1 MERNE
6 EGGFLVERSR
16 LDRFW
21 DWFVSRT
28 KIEPLITSYVPRHAL
43 SPIYCLG
50 GTTFLFF
57 TVLAVTGVLLSMYY
71 VPSPD
76 AAFTSI
82 ETITKTVPYGWL
94 IRSVH
99 FYSSNGMLIL
109 AVLHMFRVYYT
120 GSYKAPREL
129 NWVAGVTLG
138 LLTLFAGYT
147 GYTLRWDQEAV
158 GASGIGKGVA
168 TSIPYLGRILG
179 TMLWGKGAGDT
190 LSRYAGSH
198 MLLIPGVMVIV
209 MAIHF
214 WMVKR
219 HGISGPL

>member
-1 MERNE
+1 LSR
-6 EGGFLVERSR
+6 RSR

-28 KIEPLITSYVPRHAL
+28 KIEPLITSHVPRHAL

-50 GTTFLFF
+50 GTTFLLFV
-57 TVLAVTGVLLSMYY
+57 VLAVTGVLLAMYY
-71 VPSPD
+71 VPTPD
-76 AAFTSI
+76 GAYDSI
-82 ETITKTVPYGWL
+82 TAISKTVPYGWL
-94 IRSVH
+94 IRSIH
-99 FYSSNGMLIL
+99 FYSANGMLVL
-109 AVLHMFRVYYT
+109 AVLHMLRVYYT

-129 NWVAGVTLG
+129 NWVAGVGLG

-147 GYTLRWDQEAV
+147 GYTLRWDQVAV
-158 GASGIGKGVA
+158 GASGIGKGIA
-168 TSIPYLGRILG
+168 TSIPYLGPLFGRV
-179 TMLWGKGAGDT
+179 LWGAGSSDT
-190 LSRYAGSH
+190 LSRYAGTH
-198 MLLIPGVMVIV
+198 MLLIPGVMIIL

>member
-1 MERNE
+1 
-6 EGGFLVERSR
+6 
-16 LDRFW
+16 
-21 DWFVSRT
+21 
-28 KIEPLITSYVPRHAL
+28 
-43 SPIYCLG
+43 
-50 GTTFLFF
+50 
-57 TVLAVTGVLLSMYY
+57 VLAVTGILLSMYY

-76 AAFTSI
+76 DAFDSVAA
-82 ETITKTVPYGWL
+82 ITKTVPYGWL

-99 FYSSNGMLIL
+99 FYSANGMLIL
-109 AVLHMFRVYYT
+109 AVLHMLRVYYT

-168 TSIPYLGRILG
+168 TSIPYLGPLLG
-179 TMLWGKGAGDT
+179 TVLWGKGPGDT
-190 LSRYAGSH
+190 LLRYATSH
-198 MLLIPGVMVIV
+198 MLLIPGVMIIL

>member
-1 MERNE
+1 MSK
-6 EGGFLVERSR
+6 RSR

-21 DWFVSRT
+21 DWIVSRT
-28 KIEPLITSYVPRHAL
+28 KIEPFITSHVPRHAL

-50 GTTFLFF
+50 GTTFLLFV
-57 TVLAVTGVLLSMYY
+57 VLAVTGVLLSMYY
-71 VPSPD
+71 IPTPES
-76 AAFTSI
+76 AFDSVRA
-82 ETITKTVPYGWL
+82 ITKTVPYGWL

-99 FYSSNGMLIL
+99 FYSANGMLIL
-109 AVLHMFRVYYT
+109 AVLHMLRVYYT

-129 NWVAGVTLG
+129 NWVAGVGLG

-147 GYTLRWDQEAV
+147 GYTLRWDQVAV
-158 GASGIGKGVA
+158 GASGIGKGIA
-168 TSIPYLGRILG
+168 TSIPYLGPLFGRV
-179 TMLWGKGAGDT
+179 LWGTGSGDT
-190 LSRYAGSH
+190 LSRYAGTH
-198 MLLIPGVMVIV
+198 MLLIPGVMVIL

>member
-1 MERNE
+1 MSN
-6 EGGFLVERSR
+6 RSW

-21 DWFVSRT
+21 NWIVSRT
-28 KIEPLITSYVPRHAL
+28 KIEPFITSRVPRHAL

-50 GTTFLFF
+50 GTTFLLFV
-57 TVLAVTGVLLSMYY
+57 VLAVTGVLLSMYY
-71 VPSPD
+71 IPTPE
-76 AAFTSI
+76 AAYDSVAA
-82 ETITKTVPYGWL
+82 ITKTVPYGWL

-99 FYSSNGMLIL
+99 FYSANGMLIL
-109 AVLHMFRVYYT
+109 AVLHMLRVYYT

-129 NWVAGVTLG
+129 NWVAGVGLG

-147 GYTLRWDQEAV
+147 GYTLRWDQVAV
-158 GASGIGKGVA
+158 GASGIGKGIA
-168 TSIPYLGRILG
+168 TSVPYLGPLLG
-179 TMLWGKGAGDT
+179 TALWGKGSGDT

-198 MLLIPGVMVIV
+198 MLLIPGVMVIL